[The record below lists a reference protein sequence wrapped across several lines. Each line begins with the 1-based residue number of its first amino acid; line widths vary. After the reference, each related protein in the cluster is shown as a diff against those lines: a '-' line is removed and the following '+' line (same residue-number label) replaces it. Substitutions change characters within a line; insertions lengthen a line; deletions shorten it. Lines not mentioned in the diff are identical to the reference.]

1 MLKLIGYSEQI
12 TLQMIKMVITRK
24 PRKNHRQRLMN
35 YSLPD
40 LFSSTHVVYKL
51 KAGLRVVVACCC
63 INYSYFFFWQNSIKD
78 HAGSSYEYF
87 SLFCKWVTCSIS
99 CLHVTSRRP
108 YWWWRTKAF
117 HFAGNYT
124 LFSCTCFEKNKFCF
138 IDRQHG
144 RLVNQELQLS
154 DSSSVIREVHF
165 Q

>member
-63 INYSYFFFWQNSIKD
+63 INYSYFFFLAELHK
-78 HAGSSYEYF
+78 GSRWFLLRVLQLILQVSYMQYF
-87 SLFCKWVTCSIS
+87 LFARDVTAAILVVKNKSIS
-99 CLHVTSRRP
+99 LRWELYSIFMYMLR
-108 YWWWRTKAF
+108 
-117 HFAGNYT
+117 
-124 LFSCTCFEKNKFCF
+124 EK
-138 IDRQHG
+138 
-144 RLVNQELQLS
+144 
-154 DSSSVIREVHF
+154 
-165 Q
+165 